1 MPGIKQNM
9 TGSSVTWLIE
19 FVSYLF
25 IRAIKTNSS
34 HLTKE
39 IAEFLHSLR
48 RIQM

>member
-1 MPGIKQNM
+1 MSGL
-9 TGSSVTWLIE
+9 SVTWLIE

-39 IAEFLHSLR
+39 IIH
-48 RIQM
+48 